1 MLAKSGYSGNMC
13 YPIYLNCPSGLIL
26 HNRFSDFVSV
36 I

>member
-26 HNRFSDFVSV
+26 HNRSSDFVSV